1 MAVKYV
7 ATIESSQ
14 SQEAVFEYLSDFSSA
29 RLWDP
34 NIESAFRMDDGPVQ
48 EGNRFNLVSNFMG
61 RHVELVYEV
70 TQIES
75 PKMFVVRADGGGFYS
90 EDTILVEPQA
100 TGCTVQYQ
108 AVLGGT
114 ITPERAAQLAQVNSE
129 KQIQTMNEVIQPSG
143 QAKILNVLLIIF
155 ILLVIYLLFRIAQYL
170 LRQYKM
176 VV

>member
-48 EGNRFNLVSNFMG
+48 EGSRFNLVSNFVG

-108 AVLGGT
+108 AVLGFRGFRKLFSPLMHIIFNRIGGKAKLGLKDHLNRT
-114 ITPERAAQLAQVNSE
+114 TLSVPSNSE
-129 KQIQTMNEVIQPSG
+129 NGKPEAV
-143 QAKILNVLLIIF
+143 
-155 ILLVIYLLFRIAQYL
+155 
-170 LRQYKM
+170 
-176 VV
+176 